1 MSIRNSRPT
10 GKDAA
15 GNVVNGDETVS
26 REDALRFYTLGSAW
40 FSFDEDEIGSIKVG
54 KLADLVI
61 LNKDF
66 FRIPEEEI
74 HSVQSHLTVVNGD
87 IVYDATKN

>member
-1 MSIRNSRPT
+1 MVT

-15 GNVVNGDETVS
+15 GSVVNGDETVS

-40 FSFDEDEIGSIKVG
+40 FSFDEDEVGSIEVG
-54 KLADLVI
+54 KLADLVL

-66 FRIPEEEI
+66 FNTPAEEI
-74 HSVQSHLTVVNGD
+74 PSIQADLTIVNGK
-87 IVYDATKN
+87 IAFDAERN